1 MQYKEFLLAD
11 LVFEKTNARKYAF
24 DILNHL
30 GMTTEPAV
38 EEQTISGAAA
48 LRKVPQRA
56 A

>member
-30 GMTTEPAV
+30 GMTTGIRDRVSVIKA
-38 EEQTISGAAA
+38 
-48 LRKVPQRA
+48 
-56 A
+56 